1 VNPLTCEYG
10 RMKTNPCPVCGNP
23 IKSTPG
29 KVPKKYHKP
38 CRDYRNFLAA
48 AVRAVQQ
55 MDPKPTDDA
64 SKEIRHETT
73 VASYRICALVQPRDE
88 LGRFR

>member
-1 VNPLTCEYG
+1 MIPARCE
-10 RMKTNPCPVCGNP
+10 VCGHP
-23 IKSTPG
+23 IEVIPG
-29 KVPKKYHKP
+29 KVQKKYHGP
-38 CRDYRNFLAA
+38 CKDYKNFLAA

-73 VASYRICALVQPRDE
+73 RASYRICALVQPRDE